1 MQYNL
6 YYYTCELA
14 LFNAA
19 HETAY
24 EKTATAQFA
33 GNGLKYIVYDTT

>member
-1 MQYNL
+1 MCIMQYNV

-19 HETAY
+19 HEMAY
-24 EKTATAQFA
+24 ENICYCAIC
-33 GNGLKYIVYDTT
+33 G